1 MTEQKQTHAFQAEV
15 TRVLGLVI
23 NSLYSNKEVFLR
35 ELVSNASDAI
45 DKRRFLAISE
55 PALLGESPLAIR
67 LTPDREKKT
76 LTFSD
81 DGIGMSSEEL
91 VQNLGTVAHSGSTDF
106 MDKLKAAL
114 DQKSEGKDGDD
125 VSLIGQF
132 GVGFYSAY
140 LVADRVD
147 VLTRRAGS
155 EQAHL
160 WSSDAG
166 ETYSIEPAEREAPGT
181 DVVLHLKEDQLSLLD
196 SYELTRLVKKYSDF
210 VAHPILVA
218 QPKDEDE
225 EGEDEEGADK
235 SETDADATAKGDDE
249 PSYEQ
254 ANSSNAL
261 WRRRPSEI
269 TDEQYGEFYRHL
281 THDWEAPLARKHF
294 HVEGTQMF
302 SGLLFI
308 PKRPPFDLFSPDQQH
323 GVRLHVKRVFIMD
336 DCEELLPKWL
346 RFVRGVVDSEDLPL
360 NVSRELLQDSRVVRT
375 IRKQVVRR
383 CLDMIEE
390 LARPA
395 ETSADDAAGEGE
407 DKGDASAKP
416 AANEAYNTFWAAY
429 GAVLKEGLH
438 FEPEYADR
446 LAKLVRYET
455 TAQPGLTSLADYVSR
470 MKEGQDAIYYVVGAS
485 RATVENAPHLE
496 ALKSRGYEVLLM
508 VDGVDQWA
516 LDGLREFDGKKLLSA
531 TDAALDLGETKPT
544 EAEKEELDAL
554 VTRFRDT
561 LKEHVSEVRLTSRL
575 TDSAACLVSPAGGL
589 PPYMERLLRLQNPD
603 MPVQKRVLELNPTHP
618 IVTGLRDLLRGEA
631 DEARDAQ
638 VREWV
643 ELVHDQALLAE
654 GSPVHDPAKL
664 VQRMSALLSDAVRRA
679 ATA

>member
-1 MTEQKQTHAFQAEV
+1 MVRPTMTEQKQTHAFQAEV
-15 TRVLGLVI
+15 ARVLGLVI

-45 DKRRFLAISE
+45 DKRRFMAISE
-55 PALLGESPLAIR
+55 PALLGDSPLAIR
-67 LTPDREKKT
+67 ITPDPVAKT

-81 DGIGMSSEEL
+81 DGIGMTDEEL

-114 DQKSEGKDGDD
+114 DQKSESKEGED

-140 LVADRVD
+140 LVANQVD
-147 VLTRRAGS
+147 VRTRRAGS
-155 EQAHL
+155 EQAFL

-166 ETYSIEPAEREAPGT
+166 ETYSIEPTTRETPGT
-181 DVVLHLKEDQLSLLD
+181 DVVLHLKDDQLGLLE

-218 QPKDEDE
+218 TQRDAEDDADTAE
-225 EGEDEEGADK
+225 EGEESDDGEKSGDKPDELA
-235 SETDADATAKGDDE
+235 
-249 PSYEQ
+249 YEQ

-261 WRRRPSEI
+261 WRRRASEV
-269 TDEQYGEFYRHL
+269 TDEQYAEFYRHL
-281 THDWEAPLARKHF
+281 THDWEPALARKHF

-346 RFVRGVVDSEDLPL
+346 RFVRGVIDSEDLPL
-360 NVSRELLQDSRVVRT
+360 NVSRELLQDSRIVKT

-390 LARPA
+390 LAA
-395 ETSADDAAGEGE
+395 TDDYA
-407 DKGDASAKP
+407 
-416 AANEAYNTFWAAY
+416 TFWSAY

-470 MKEGQDAIYYVVGAS
+470 MKDGQDAIYYVVGAS

-496 ALKSRGYEVLLM
+496 ALKARGYEVLLM

-531 TDAALDLGETKPT
+531 TDAALDLGESKPT

-554 VTRFRDT
+554 LKRFKEA

-603 MPVQKRVLELNPTHP
+603 MPIQRRVLELNPTHP
-618 IVTGLRDLLRGEA
+618 IVTGLRDLLRA
-631 DEARDAQ
+631 DADDAREAQ
-638 VREWV
+638 VQEWI

-664 VQRMSALLSDAVRRA
+664 VQRMTALLSDAVRRA
-679 ATA
+679 TTG

>member
-1 MTEQKQTHAFQAEV
+1 MVRPTMTEQKQTHAFQAEV

-45 DKRRFLAISE
+45 DKRRFLAISD
-55 PALLGESPLAIR
+55 ASLLGDAVLAIR
-67 LTPDREKKT
+67 ITPDAEHKT

-81 DGIGMSSEEL
+81 DGVGMSSEEL
-91 VQNLGTVAHSGSTDF
+91 VANLGTVAHSGSTDF
-106 MDKLKAAL
+106 MDKLRAAL
-114 DQKSEGKDGDD
+114 DKKSEAGDGAD

-155 EQAHL
+155 EQALL

-166 ETYSIEPAEREAPGT
+166 ETYTIEPATRDTVGT
-181 DVVLHLKEDQLSLLD
+181 DVVLHLKDDQQGLLD

-218 QPKDEDE
+218 SP
-225 EGEDEEGADK
+225 A
-235 SETDADATAKGDDE
+235 DDE
-249 PSYEQ
+249 KEDDDGEKSAEDAEKPSGEPTYEQ

-269 TDEQYGEFYRHL
+269 TDEQYDEFYRHL
-281 THDWEAPLARKHF
+281 THDWEPAIAHKHF

-302 SGLLFI
+302 AGLLYI
-308 PKRPPFDLFSPDQQH
+308 PKRPPFDLFSPDQRH

-336 DCEELLPKWL
+336 DCDELLPKWL

-360 NVSRELLQDSRVVRT
+360 NVSRELLQDSRIVRT

-383 CLDMIEE
+383 ALDMIEE
-390 LARPA
+390 LADAGKA
-395 ETSADDAAGEGE
+395 EGADDATR
-407 DKGDASAKP
+407 DT
-416 AANEAYNTFWAAY
+416 YNAFWTAY

-470 MKEGQDAIYYVVGAS
+470 MKDGQDAIYYVVGAS

-496 ALKSRGYEVLLM
+496 ALKARGYEVLLM

-516 LDGLREFDGKKLLSA
+516 LDGLREFEGKKLLSA
-531 TDAALDLGETKPT
+531 TDAGLDLGESKPT
-544 EAEKEELDAL
+544 EAEKEELDTL
-554 VTRFRDT
+554 LRRFRDT
-561 LKEHVSEVRLTSRL
+561 LGEHVSEVRLTSRL

-603 MPVQKRVLELNPTHP
+603 MPVQKRVLELNPAHP
-618 IVTGLRDLLRGEA
+618 IVTGLRDLLRA
-631 DEARDAQ
+631 DANDARDTQ
-638 VREWV
+638 LRDWI

-664 VQRMSALLSDAVRRA
+664 VQRMTALLSDAVKRA